1 MAFSPALQ
9 GPTSWAMSE
18 LKDCPLQFHDFKSVD
33 HLKVCPRYTA
43 VLARSEDDGIGI
55 EELDTLQ
62 LELETLLSS
71 ASRRLRVLEAET
83 QVIPQAGDI
92 TRDGLCQVME
102 WVIRLAQATRLT
114 RKKELKLG
122 FLNT

>member
-1 MAFSPALQ
+1 
-9 GPTSWAMSE
+9 MSE

-33 HLKVCPRYTA
+33 HVKVCPRYTA

-83 QVIPQAGDI
+83 QVC
-92 TRDGLCQVME
+92 RLCP
-102 WVIRLAQATRLT
+102 RPPCPRHRPAHGPDALLLFSRS
-114 RKKELKLG
+114 
-122 FLNT
+122 